1 MFAET
6 VMPMLQ
12 ILNVLIEND
21 DDEPLLSFIELAEK
35 CPQVLR
41 SSFNPLMEICMK
53 TITNADVSEKLKYSA
68 LEIVISYAEN
78 APATVRKRGT
88 SYLIPLS
95 TYCRKL
101 ILYSFN
107 VNCCFY

>member
-1 MFAET
+1 MFSET

-21 DDEPLLSFIELAEK
+21 DEEPLLSFIELAEK

-53 TITNADVSEKLKYSA
+53 TITNPDVSEKLKFSA
-68 LEIVISYAEN
+68 LEIIVSFAEN

-88 SYLIPLS
+88 NYLIPLG
-95 TYCRKL
+95 TVKAKL
-101 ILYSFN
+101 TTFEQ
-107 VNCCFY
+107 F